1 MYSLESRKEN
11 KQEEVKTSSP
21 CLGVGI
27 FAKWV
32 KSNDARTNHNLRIPD
47 ILDCNSRALV

>member
-11 KQEEVKTSSP
+11 KQEVKTSSP

-32 KSNDARTNHNLRIPD
+32 KSNDARTNHNLRIPE
-47 ILDCNSRALV
+47 ILDYDGRALV